1 MPLAAFPPVQAI
13 PSTYFLPREMAPVP
27 TTSQPRPRRR
37 LNARSPPIPLCFT
50 RHPALRAISRRPYPS
65 PTNGVSSMGTNPATP
80 QGNPDQTEIHTN
92 SPSQTIRIHALEASV
107 GTIVAAIA
115 LFLVLSPQMAHDLRV
130 ARAPVALLCFYVAII
145 SAGSLVNRARHHFR
159 TEPITVLPAWTPARH
174 LFPLLAVIS
183 IIIVLIYLRISRDL
197 SYTFLTHDFLGIGV
211 VWLVIPAAIA
221 LLSFGYAFL
230 SRCVPSTSS
239 GSRPYLLLLLSP
251 LLSSCVAITMPS
263 RLWTTES
270 FPLNAAYFVCV
281 TLPLISVVRSATLIA

>member
-221 LLSFGYAFL
+221 LLSLICPSAMPSSQGAFL
-230 SRCVPSTSS
+230 PHRRDLVPIFCFCFLRFCRPVSRSRCPPAS
-239 GSRPYLLLLLSP
+239 GPQSRSRSMRPT
-251 LLSSCVAITMPS
+251 SCVS
-263 RLWTTES
+263 H
-270 FPLNAAYFVCV
+270 YH
-281 TLPLISVVRSATLIA
+281 